1 MNHNSEVVLKINSL
15 THYFGG
21 LRAVYNFN
29 LEMHKNEIVGLIG
42 PNGAGK
48 TTIFNLITGV
58 YKPTEGKIEFKG
70 ENIIGLYPHQ
80 IIAKGIARTFQNI
93 RLFGDSSVLD
103 NVRIAFY
110 SKVKYTLADAFIS
123 TKSFNE
129 EELSLTK
136 EALDLLEI
144 VKLREKAKLPAKAL
158 SYGERRKLEIARAL
172 ATRPD
177 ILLLDEP
184 AAGMNPNEIDE
195 LNRTIKWLRDAFGLT
210 ILLVEHQMRLVMSVS
225 ERIIVMDFGEIIAE
239 GTPEKVRTNQRVLE
253 AYLGKEDFV

>member
-1 MNHNSEVVLKINSL
+1 MNHDSEFVLKINSL

-29 LEMHKNEIVGLIG
+29 LEMNKNEIVGLIG

-110 SKVKYTLADAFIS
+110 SKVKYTLANAFIS

-129 EELSLTK
+129 EESSLTK

-172 ATRPD
+172 AAKPD

-210 ILLVEHQMRLVMSVS
+210 ILLVEHQMRLVMGVS

-239 GTPEKVRTNQRVLE
+239 GTPEQVRTNQRVLE